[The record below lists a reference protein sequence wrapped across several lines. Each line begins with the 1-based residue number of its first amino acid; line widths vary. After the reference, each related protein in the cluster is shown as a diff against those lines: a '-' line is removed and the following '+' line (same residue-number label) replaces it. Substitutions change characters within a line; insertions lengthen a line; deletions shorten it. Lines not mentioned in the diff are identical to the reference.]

1 MFTVHDMNSWRVEH
15 ILYMDNLYNL
25 YMDKTPTSPLQ
36 KKLILLKEN
45 CILPKTCISCS
56 LSMLWKGKS
65 KLYVLIACIM
75 AFIFQ
80 KLQCIKAC
88 SVRTR
93 RNHSS
98 FFLNDDIR
106 IICCTFSY
114 LTMYNSELK
123 SFVAHSYYFF
133 TRLKKMWQIFFWR
146 AVYWVISGEAFRK
159 QISLYARF
167 FTSVTCK
174 VIFWFVH
181 IAIIV
186 LINFLDHDFDLYCMK
201 FPCKY
206 KRHFI

>member
-1 MFTVHDMNSWRVEH
+1 MNNLVVYRTWHEFMKSWTYLVHGYFVQFVHGQNTD
-15 ILYMDNLYNL
+15 I
-25 YMDKTPTSPLQ
+25 SPA

-65 KLYVLIACIM
+65 KLYVSIACIM

-133 TRLKKMWQIFFWR
+133 TRLKKMWQIFF
-146 AVYWVISGEAFRK
+146 GG
-159 QISLYARF
+159 L
-167 FTSVTCK
+167 FTGSYLEKPLGSKFHCM
-174 VIFWFVH
+174 
-181 IAIIV
+181 
-186 LINFLDHDFDLYCMK
+186 LGFLLQSHAKWYFDLSTL
-201 FPCKY
+201 P
-206 KRHFI
+206 